1 MYTKIFI
8 VVVAAA
14 SLSGCG
20 SMDFGETFF
29 DASLVASEAL
39 EIKDCR
45 DTYQLTGDRLRLE
58 NCETDAQ
65 Y

>member
-1 MYTKIFI
+1 MCTKIFI
-8 VVVAAA
+8 VVVAVAA
-14 SLSGCG
+14 LNGCS

-29 DASLVASEAL
+29 DATWVAAEAL

-45 DTYQLTGDRLRLE
+45 DAYQLTVDRLRLE